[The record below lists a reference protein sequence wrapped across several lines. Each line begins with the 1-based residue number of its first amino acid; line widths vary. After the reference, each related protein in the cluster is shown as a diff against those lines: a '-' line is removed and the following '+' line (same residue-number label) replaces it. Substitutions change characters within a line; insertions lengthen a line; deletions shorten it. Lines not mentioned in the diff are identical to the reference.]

1 MNEVV
6 DEITALDTGFAD
18 ALLEYE
24 RAKMM
29 RIKWQ
34 IVK

>member
-1 MNEVV
+1 MNAVV
-6 DEITALDTGFAD
+6 DEITALDTGSTD

-24 RAKMM
+24 RAKML